1 MPKPN
6 MNIMRK
12 LRLQL
17 KTGFLQKEP
26 AAYKFMQRYPPLSR
40 DTAPPVRKV
49 ETRNVPYLK
58 YYENAVAQN
67 ALYSD
72 EKVYPAYWAHEP
84 QALTLA
90 KKQYELLQKNPGL
103 SEDEAYQQAMAHVDE
118 LEDKA
123 YSKLKALLVDVEG
136 AKLPYAADAQLSALI
151 SSWRQKL
158 AATNYNDLPLADQG
172 EIDWIVQTKVL
183 GWHEVERERRMKDPI
198 FVYQF
203 ERLRAVVFPEIGAA
217 HAAARLSE
225 HEDFKAKLYTLY
237 GVNPARLTTARP
249 FFYEEYQRYFSRL
262 KEQPMLG
269 RWSEGDR
276 EGLSRWIVDCLALRE
291 VLERSPSSVIQRYLD
306 SLRAQFLP
314 MVRYPARAASFSLP
328 SVQECRQLLY
338 DNDVGYKQVEGKM
351 FVRRA
356 YRLPRLLFPKE
367 SLTTALLTD
376 QEKLSAV
383 IRDEGSLLSEISRA
397 GLDEASLPELQQQLR
412 ELTLN
417 AAGEGQG
424 SAGGGAGLGLG
435 LGLGSGSDMMTPLD
449 DLLAEDHDDEARARL
464 RSAEG
469 AGDEAEL
476 DAVEGEEGEAEGEVA
491 DSAAEGVLSDLTQR
505 TASALGP
512 EGWEQ
517 LKSAYFRR
525 PTTTLEQLREELFS
539 QIETAGPE
547 DAEDELD
554 LYHYKRTRNENQL
567 VTRARLSM
575 RYEDKEAAR
584 RNREWRQRGVWLENL
599 PRAQLNVVDRRE
611 SS

>member
-1 MPKPN
+1 

-90 KKQYELLQKNPGL
+90 KKQYDLLQKNPEL

-136 AKLPYAADAQLSALI
+136 AKLPYASDAQLSALI
-151 SSWRQKL
+151 ASWRQKL
-158 AATNYNDLPLADQG
+158 AATTYNDLPLADQG

-198 FVYQF
+198 FVLQF

-262 KEQPMLG
+262 REQPMLG
-269 RWSEGDR
+269 RWSDGDR

-306 SLRAQFLP
+306 ALRAQFFP

-397 GLDEASLPELQQQLR
+397 GLDEATLPELQQQLR
-412 ELTLN
+412 ELTQN

-424 SAGGGAGLGLG
+424 GAAGSGMGLGMG
-435 LGLGSGSDMMTPLD
+435 LGSDMMTPLD
-449 DLLAEDHDDEARARL
+449 DLLAEDLDVEARARL
-464 RSAEG
+464 RSAGGEE
-469 AGDEAEL
+469 AGLEDTEAGGE
-476 DAVEGEEGEAEGEVA
+476 EEGEGEGEAA
-491 DSAAEGVLSDLTQR
+491 DVAAEGVMTDLTLR

-517 LKSAYFRR
+517 LKAAYFRK
-525 PTTTLEQLREELFS
+525 PTTTLEQLRLDLFS

-554 LYHYKRTRNENQL
+554 LYHYKRTRTENQL

-584 RNREWRQRGVWLENL
+584 RNKEWRERGVWLESL
-599 PRAQLNVVDRRE
+599 PRAQLNIVDRRE

>member
-90 KKQYELLQKNPGL
+90 KKQYDLLQKNPEL

-136 AKLPYAADAQLSALI
+136 AKLPYASDANLSALI
-151 SSWRQKL
+151 ASWRQKL
-158 AATNYNDLPLADQG
+158 AATTYNDMPLADQG

-198 FVYQF
+198 FVLQF

-262 KEQPMLG
+262 REQPMLG
-269 RWSEGDR
+269 RWSDGDR

-306 SLRAQFLP
+306 ALRAQFFP

-351 FVRRA
+351 YVRRA

-367 SLTTALLTD
+367 TLTTALLTD
-376 QEKLSAV
+376 QEKLRAV

-397 GLDEASLPELQQQLR
+397 GLDEATLPELQQQLR
-412 ELTLN
+412 ELTQN

-424 SAGGGAGLGLG
+424 GAAGSGMGLGMG
-435 LGLGSGSDMMTPLD
+435 LGSDMMTPLD
-449 DLLAEDHDDEARARL
+449 DLLAEDLDVEARARL
-464 RSAEG
+464 RSAGGEESVLEDTE
-469 AGDEAEL
+469 AG
-476 DAVEGEEGEAEGEVA
+476 GEGEAA
-491 DSAAEGVLSDLTQR
+491 DVAAEGVLTDLTLR

-517 LKSAYFRR
+517 LKAAYFRK
-525 PTTTLEQLREELFS
+525 PTTTLEQLRLDLFS

-554 LYHYKRTRNENQL
+554 LYHYKRTRTENQL

-584 RNREWRQRGVWLENL
+584 RNKEWRERGVWLESL
-599 PRAQLNVVDRRE
+599 PRAQLNIVDRRE

>member
-90 KKQYELLQKNPGL
+90 KKQYDLLQKNPEL

-136 AKLPYAADAQLSALI
+136 AKLPYASDAQLSALI
-151 SSWRQKL
+151 ASWRQKL
-158 AATNYNDLPLADQG
+158 AATTYNDLPLADQG

-198 FVYQF
+198 FVLQF

-262 KEQPMLG
+262 REQPMLG
-269 RWSEGDR
+269 RWSDGDR

-306 SLRAQFLP
+306 ALRAQFFP

-397 GLDEASLPELQQQLR
+397 GLDEATLPELQQQLR
-412 ELTLN
+412 ELTQN

-424 SAGGGAGLGLG
+424 GAAGSGMGLGMG
-435 LGLGSGSDMMTPLD
+435 LGSDMMTPLD
-449 DLLAEDHDDEARARL
+449 DLLAEDLDVEARARL
-464 RSAEG
+464 RSAGGEE
-469 AGDEAEL
+469 AGLEDTEAGGE
-476 DAVEGEEGEAEGEVA
+476 EEGEGEGEAA
-491 DSAAEGVLSDLTQR
+491 DVAAEGVMTDLTLR

-517 LKSAYFRR
+517 LKAAYFRK
-525 PTTTLEQLREELFS
+525 PTTTLEQLRLDLFS

-554 LYHYKRTRNENQL
+554 LYHYKRTRTENQL

-584 RNREWRQRGVWLENL
+584 RNKEWRERGVWLESL
-599 PRAQLNVVDRRE
+599 PRAQLNIVDRRE